1 MSGYK
6 LIEQKIIESEYDI
19 LRLDIIDWNR
29 FHPWDHP
36 GDALRS
42 ISSFFI
48 GGAYYSIIETDL
60 RAAPQRDDW
69 LGWRHVGNH
78 EYYGRLYWNWFH
90 HYQNGEL
97 HFSDSPDFS
106 GTLTRPNEYSA
117 RFWGDIGKVSAR
129 AFSDAQISMHAGD
142 LWISIIGEDKQVI
155 IETLV
160 DIAKLHVE
168 SLIKRFPFL
177 TK

>member
-29 FHPWDHP
+29 FHPWD
-36 GDALRS
+36 
-42 ISSFFI
+42 
-48 GGAYYSIIETDL
+48 
-60 RAAPQRDDW
+60 
-69 LGWRHVGNH
+69 
-78 EYYGRLYWNWFH
+78 
-90 HYQNGEL
+90 YQNGEL